1 MTTTVTTIVTTA
13 VTTISTTVFTTTT
26 TITTGL
32 HLGFDDWYGLE
43 ILQNLKL
50 EILQKIMRD
59 FRQI

>member
-1 MTTTVTTIVTTA
+1 MILQIFFLQTINP
-13 VTTISTTVFTTTT
+13 
-26 TITTGL
+26 GL

-50 EILQKIMRD
+50 EILQKITRD